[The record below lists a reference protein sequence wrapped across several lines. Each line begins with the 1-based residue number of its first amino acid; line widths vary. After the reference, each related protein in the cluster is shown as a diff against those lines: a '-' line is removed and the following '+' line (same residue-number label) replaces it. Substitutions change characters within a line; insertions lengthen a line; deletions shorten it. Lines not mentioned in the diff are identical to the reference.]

1 MNVKA
6 DNSYM
11 PKKKKKHVPL
21 QKKIYI
27 NFSYDEVLEEWLVF
41 YGFPGTTPLGFAEG
55 LTLNDLYDDAV
66 RSIVALAKERN
77 EHYLIHMNADE
88 NLENLFRKTELQ
100 SFLALQ
106 R

>member
-1 MNVKA
+1 MA
-6 DNSYM
+6 
-11 PKKKKKHVPL
+11 KKKKKHVPL

-55 LTLNDLYDDAV
+55 LTLNELYDDAV
-66 RSIVALAKERN
+66 KSIVALAKERN
-77 EHYLIHMNADE
+77 EHYLIHVNADE
-88 NLENLFRKTELQ
+88 NFDDPTKKVELQ